1 MKKIILCAA
10 AICVCLAIFDQWHND
25 YVAAQ
30 LEHPYLI
37 KCPGQAP
44 FVAEPDGFTIKG
56 EPVFNNE
63 PYCDCT
69 AQKYKL

>member
-1 MKKIILCAA
+1 MKKVIVGSAILCLS
-10 AICVCLAIFDQWHND
+10 LAIFDKWHND
-25 YVAAQ
+25 YVAP
-30 LEHPYLI
+30 PYLI

-44 FVAEPDGFTIKG
+44 FVAQPDGFTIKG
-56 EPVFNNE
+56 ESVFNDR